1 MYGYIIERRN
11 RMPVLRVKKSKNF
24 TVMSNYHLRDKNLS
38 LKAKGLLSV
47 MLSLPENW
55 DYSIKGLSCICKEG
69 VFSIRNAVRELEK
82 QNYIVRHITRNK
94 KGFITHSEYMLYEQ
108 PVHINLSIPEMPTS
122 EKPMQD
128 DPMQENPILEAPIL
142 ENCT

>member
-1 MYGYIIERRN
+1 
-11 RMPVLRVKKSKNF
+11 MPVLRVKKSKNF

-47 MLSLPENW
+47 MLSLAENW

-94 KGFITHSEYMLYEQ
+94 KGFITHIEYS
-108 PVHINLSIPEMPTS
+108 VAN
-122 EKPMQD
+122 
-128 DPMQENPILEAPIL
+128 
-142 ENCT
+142 